1 MWKSLDLTVLAENRR
16 GLSDCGMRSIALLV
30 LLTCLGSCAVG
41 PRIVATDSD
50 TIYSVAN
57 VADAIVDADVVALG
71 ELHQTPGVHQTH
83 HELIAELYERR
94 PNMVIAME
102 MFERDVQNVLL
113 QYLSGLIDE
122 GQFRAA
128 ARPWPD
134 YARDYRPVIE
144 FAKRNQII
152 VLAANAP
159 RPLASKAAKEGL
171 SAVIGDANLARE
183 TTAPKDDYWDAF
195 CEMMDGHAGML
206 GPGGMER
213 YYAAQC
219 LKDDTM
225 AEAIT
230 DHLQKRRKLGDQPLA
245 VLICGRMHSDHGR
258 GTVARIKSRMPDLT
272 VRILSAETVEDVGE
286 GLYESPPDVA
296 DYVVVALEPA
306 RKAVALPPAAKPKQ
320 PAAAKPVS
328 GSSSTLPTE
337 NPEGMRPALGFMPN
351 YAGGEV
357 EGVGVGP
364 VREGGP
370 AEVAGIEEGDVI
382 VALKGIPTPD
392 IEMYTEILDEQII
405 GHTITVRVHK
415 ASAAGN
421 AEVDLQVKVGSRA
434 GR

>member
-1 MWKSLDLTVLAENRR
+1 
-16 GLSDCGMRSIALLV
+16 
-30 LLTCLGSCAVG
+30 
-41 PRIVATDSD
+41 
-50 TIYSVAN
+50 
-57 VADAIVDADVVALG
+57 
-71 ELHQTPGVHQTH
+71 
-83 HELIAELYERR
+83 
-94 PNMVIAME
+94 
-102 MFERDVQNVLL
+102 
-113 QYLSGLIDE
+113 
-122 GQFRAA
+122 
-128 ARPWPD
+128 
-134 YARDYRPVIE
+134 
-144 FAKRNQII
+144 
-152 VLAANAP
+152 
-159 RPLASKAAKEGL
+159 
-171 SAVIGDANLARE
+171 
-183 TTAPKDDYWDAF
+183 
-195 CEMMDGHAGML
+195 
-206 GPGGMER
+206 MER